1 MAWKLQVD
9 GYSSRIAYLI
19 RSEMLAKMNG
29 VSVRADIFLA
39 LDYAHVRIL
48 LYECS
53 SHLPRSEESCM
64 DISCD
69 VTLE

>member
-39 LDYAHVRIL
+39 LDYAHV
-48 LYECS
+48 Y
-53 SHLPRSEESCM
+53 M
-64 DISCD
+64 DTS
-69 VTLE
+69 VRMQLTLTTVRRVLHGYIM